1 MGRLTLCYSLY
12 LWKLVVHNNP
22 KAVGDYYQSEHVLQ
36 KQRNKQMLSAQAAA
50 TASHHHHH
58 SSVALHSTASASTA
72 AAGVETTIEDSLSKL
87 KLRNAVD
94 LANTL
99 LDPKQQKRML
109 QLLID
114 ADEKVIEEERVT
126 QEQTAHKYRL
136 HLINAR
142 SYTPHDKS
150 QIDELVRKVN
160 NTSESP
166 WQRRNWKAIEV
177 EQQSQRQQQLPETD
191 HSTAK
196 HQHPTACT
204 SKKATAKL
212 RSPPST
218 APEGVDLAK
227 PPEVSR
233 FRTIETVERAAQDA
247 LPGVN
252 SHDLLVRCAE
262 IRQHAD
268 KHMKALAQH
277 RDRFQEDE
285 AAWEHMRQDPTNL
298 VRRHLKRRLYQH
310 AQEVQIGSSQFFY
323 SSLFND

>member
-1 MGRLTLCYSLY
+1 MEMTML
-12 LWKLVVHNNP
+12 NQ
-22 KAVGDYYQSEHVLQ
+22 KAVGDYYRSEHVLQ
-36 KQRNKQMLSAQAAA
+36 KQRNKQVLSAQAAA
-50 TASHHHHH
+50 SHIHDP
-58 SSVALHSTASASTA
+58 SVASRYVASS
-72 AAGVETTIEDSLSKL
+72 AAGGSETTIEDSLSKL

-109 QLLID
+109 QMLID
-114 ADEKVIEEERVT
+114 ADEKVIEEERIA

-142 SYTPHDKS
+142 RYTPHAAK

-177 EQQSQRQQQLPETD
+177 QSQRQQQQITETEQFA
-191 HSTAK
+191 SK
-196 HQHPTACT
+196 HHASIGT
-204 SKKATAKL
+204 SKKAIAKP
-212 RSPPST
+212 RSTSPS
-218 APEGVDLAK
+218 ELVDLVRR
-227 PPEVSR
+227 PEVSR

-252 SHDLLVRCAE
+252 SHDLLVRCTE

-268 KHMKALAQH
+268 KHMKVLAQH
-277 RDRFQEDE
+277 RDGFLEDE

-298 VRRHLKRRLYQH
+298 VRRHLNRRLYQH
-310 AQEVQIGSSQFFY
+310 AQEVQIGSTQFFY

>member
-1 MGRLTLCYSLY
+1 MRNRECLTVSSLHGK
-12 LWKLVVHNNP
+12 WRFNP
-22 KAVGDYYQSEHVLQ
+22 KAVGDYYQSEHMLQ

-50 TASHHHHH
+50 SQRYHH
-58 SSVALHSTASASTA
+58 SSVALHSTTTAATA
-72 AAGVETTIEDSLSKL
+72 AAAAETTIEDSLSKL

-109 QLLID
+109 QMLID
-114 ADEKVIEEERVT
+114 ADEMVIEEERIA

-142 SYTPHDKS
+142 SYTPHDKT

-177 EQQSQRQQQLPETD
+177 QQQKQQQQLLETD
-191 HSTAK
+191 RNATKQQFSSST
-196 HQHPTACT
+196 
-204 SKKATAKL
+204 KKAASKL
-212 RSPPST
+212 KAPSLST
-218 APEGVDLAK
+218 YAERVDLAR
-227 PPEVSR
+227 PPDEVSR
-233 FRTIETVERAAQDA
+233 FRTVETVEKAAQDT

-262 IRQHAD
+262 IRQNAD

-285 AAWEHMRQDPTNL
+285 AVWEHMRHDPTNL

-310 AQEVQIGSSQFFY
+310 AQEVQIGSTQYFY
-323 SSLFND
+323 SSLFTD